1 MVCKKTF
8 KFIMV
13 WFKKKTLAEK
23 YPPKDDFQQK
33 YRESFGGIV
42 DKYLI
47 YFCEDDDE
55 NMVIFIDAENDV
67 DWIVK
72 KDPLT
77 SDEDQKKKMEY
88 LARLDVAQAS
98 PCLNLSERNIMKFK
112 IMLGAGYE
120 AALHGNFDVVQPT
133 IDQALKFLKDR
144 NKEQGRFL
152 MLIDSTIII
161 LVGLGMVGFTGLWK
175 NDWVDGC
182 ALGVLGAYVS
192 VWSRSGNTNLS
203 GLSSTCIYLLEAF
216 ARLFCGA
223 IFAFMAMLL
232 LDTGLVLKDCADNW
246 AYHCI
251 IGFIA
256 GFNERFVPSIIEKV
270 TSETNNEEENIHE

>member
-1 MVCKKTF
+1 MG
-8 KFIMV
+8 
-13 WFKKKTLAEK
+13 WFEKKTLSEK
-23 YPPKDDFQQK
+23 YPPKDEFQKK
-33 YRESFGGIV
+33 YRETFDGIV

-47 YFCEDDDE
+47 YCCSEEE
-55 NMVIFIDAENDV
+55 NEEMVIFIDYDNDV

-77 SDEDQKKKMEY
+77 NNDDKKKKMEC
-88 LARLDVAQAS
+88 LAKLDVAQAS

-120 AALHGNFDVVQPT
+120 AALHGKFDVVQPT
-133 IDQALKFLKDR
+133 INHALNFLKDR
-144 NKEQGRFL
+144 NREQGRFL
-152 MLIDSTIII
+152 MLMASTFMV
-161 LVGLGMVGFTGLWK
+161 LMGLLGVSFMNLWC

-182 ALGVLGAYVS
+182 GLGVLGAYVS
-192 VWSRSGNTNLS
+192 ICIRYGKMNMS
-203 GLSSTCIYLLEAF
+203 GLSSKRIYWLEAF
-216 ARLFCGA
+216 ARLFCGG

-232 LDTGLVLKDCADNW
+232 LDTGLVLKDYATSNLW

-251 IGFIA
+251 VGFIA

-270 TSETNNEEENIHE
+270 TSETKLEEEKNNE